1 MYEFITGDIVEK
13 TPTYI
18 VLETGNVG
26 YFINISLFTYSL
38 LPDQQQP
45 CQLFIHQI
53 VREDAHILFGF
64 INKEERE
71 IFRQLI
77 SVSGVGANTARLI
90 LSSLSPAEIRQ
101 AINEGNVPDLQ
112 RIKGIG
118 AKSAQR
124 IIVDL
129 KGKISTAAEMDQLFP
144 AKSNTIKEESLSAL
158 VNLGFAK
165 KTVEKVLEQVLKGND
180 QIPVEELIKEALK
193 KL

>member
-1 MYEFITGDIVEK
+1 MYEFITGNIVEK

-26 YFINISLFTYSL
+26 YYLNISLFTYSL
-38 LPDQQQP
+38 LPDQDP
-45 CQLFIHQI
+45 CQIFIHQI

-64 INKEERE
+64 ISREERE

-77 SVSGVGANTARLI
+77 SVSGIGANTARLI
-90 LSSLSPAEIRQ
+90 LSSLGPKEIEQ
-101 AINEGNVPDLQ
+101 AINEGNVSILQ
-112 RIKGIG
+112 SIKGIG

-129 KGKISTAAEMDQLFP
+129 KGKISTSAEMDQLFP
-144 AKSNTIKEESLSAL
+144 EQSNTLRNEALSAL
-158 VNLGFAK
+158 VNLGFTR
-165 KTVEKVLEQVLKGND
+165 KTVEKVLD
-180 QIPVEELIKEALK
+180 QILQGDDEFSVEMLIKEALK

>member
-13 TPTYI
+13 TPSYVI
-18 VLETGNVG
+18 LETGNVG
-26 YFINISLFTYSL
+26 YFINISLFTYTQ
-38 LPDQQQP
+38 LPGQNP

-53 VREDAHILFGF
+53 VREDARILFGF

-77 SVSGVGANTARLI
+77 SVSGIGANTARLI
-90 LSSLSPAEIRQ
+90 LSSLNPNEIEQ
-101 AINEGNVPDLQ
+101 AINQGDAVLMQ
-112 RIKGIG
+112 GIKGIG

-129 KGKISTAAEMDQLFP
+129 KGKITTSSEASQLFHTQ
-144 AKSNTIKEESLSAL
+144 SNTLKDEALSAL

-165 KTVEKVLEQVLKGND
+165 STVNKVLDRILGGSDNLT
-180 QIPVEELIKEALK
+180 VEELIKEALK
-193 KL
+193 AL

>member
-18 VLETGNVG
+18 ILETGNVG

-38 LPDQQQP
+38 LPDQKP

-53 VREDAHILFGF
+53 VREDAHIFFGF

-71 IFRQLI
+71 VFRQLI

-90 LSSLSPAEIRQ
+90 LSSLSPVEIQQ
-101 AINEGNVPDLQ
+101 AINEGNVLELQ
-112 RIKGIG
+112 KIKGIG

-129 KGKISTAAEMDQLFP
+129 KGKISMASEMDHLFP
-144 AKSNTIKEESLSAL
+144 SKSNTIKEESLSAL

-165 KTVEKVLEQVLKGND
+165 KTVEKVLEQILKGGND
-180 QIPVEELIKEALK
+180 QIIVEELIKEALK

>member
-13 TPTYI
+13 TPTFI
-18 VLETGNVG
+18 ILETGNVG
-26 YFINISLFTYSL
+26 YFIHISIFTYSL
-38 LPDQQQP
+38 LPDQNP

-71 IFRQLI
+71 VFRQLI

-90 LSSLSPAEIRQ
+90 LSSLSPLEIRQ
-101 AINEGNVPDLQ
+101 AINEGNVLELQ
-112 RIKGIG
+112 QIKGIG

-129 KGKISTAAEMDQLFP
+129 KGKISMAAEMDELFP
-144 AKSNTIKEESLSAL
+144 SKSNTIKEEALSAL

-165 KTVEKVLEQVLKGND
+165 KTVEKVLDQVGKGND
-180 QIPVEELIKEALK
+180 QLTVEAFIKEALK

>member
-18 VLETGNVG
+18 ILETGNVG
-26 YFINISLFTYSL
+26 YFINISLFTFSL
-38 LPDQQQP
+38 LPDQHP

-71 IFRQLI
+71 VFRQLI

-90 LSSLSPAEIRQ
+90 LSSLSPVEIQQ
-101 AINEGNVPDLQ
+101 AINEGNVMELQ

-129 KGKISTAAEMDQLFP
+129 KGKISTAQDMDQLFP
-144 AKSNTIKEESLSAL
+144 SKSNTIKEESLSAL

-165 KTVEKVLEQVLKGND
+165 KSVEKVLDQVIKGND
-180 QIPVEELIKEALK
+180 QWAVEELIKEALK

>member
-13 TPTYI
+13 TPTFI
-18 VLETGNVG
+18 ILETGNVG

-38 LPDQQQP
+38 LPDQKP

-53 VREDAHILFGF
+53 VREDAHVLFGF

-71 IFRQLI
+71 VFRQLI

-90 LSSLSPAEIRQ
+90 LSSLSPLEIQQ
-101 AINEGNVPDLQ
+101 AINEANVLELQ
-112 RIKGIG
+112 QIKGIG

-129 KGKISTAAEMDQLFP
+129 KGKISKAAEMDQLFP
-144 AKSNTIKEESLSAL
+144 PKSNTIKEESLSAL
-158 VNLGFAK
+158 VNLGFTK
-165 KTVEKVLEQVLKGND
+165 KTVEKVLDQVLKGND
-180 QIPVEELIKEALK
+180 QLIVEELIKEALK

>member
-26 YFINISLFTYSL
+26 YYINISLFTYSL
-38 LPDQQQP
+38 LPDQKP

-53 VREDAHILFGF
+53 VREDAHVLFGF
-64 INKEERE
+64 INREERNV
-71 IFRQLI
+71 FRQLI

-90 LSSLSPAEIRQ
+90 LSSLGPKEIEQ
-101 AINEGNVPDLQ
+101 AINQGDVVSLQ
-112 RIKGIG
+112 SIKGIG

-129 KGKISTAAEMDQLFP
+129 QGKITIGAEGDQLFP
-144 AKSNTIKEESLSAL
+144 EQSNTLQDQALSAL
-158 VNLGFAK
+158 VNLGFTR
-165 KTVEKVLEQVLKGND
+165 KTVEKVLG
-180 QIPVEELIKEALK
+180 QILQGDDEFSVELLIKEALK

>member
-18 VLETGNVG
+18 ILETGNVG

-38 LPDQQQP
+38 LPDQKP

-71 IFRQLI
+71 VFRQLI

-90 LSSLSPAEIRQ
+90 LSSLSPLEIQQ
-101 AINEGNVPDLQ
+101 AINEGNVLELQ
-112 RIKGIG
+112 KIKGIG

-129 KGKISTAAEMDQLFP
+129 KGKISMASEMDHLFP
-144 AKSNTIKEESLSAL
+144 SKSNTIMEESLSAL

-165 KTVEKVLEQVLKGND
+165 KTVEKVLEQILKGEND
-180 QIPVEELIKEALK
+180 QITVEALIKEALK

>member
-13 TPTYI
+13 TPSYV

-26 YFINISLFTYSL
+26 YFIHISLYTYTQ
-38 LPDQQQP
+38 LPDQNP

-64 INKEERE
+64 INREERE

-90 LSSLSPAEIRQ
+90 LSSLNPGEIEH
-101 AINEGNVPDLQ
+101 AINEGDVSLLQ
-112 RIKGIG
+112 SIKGIG

-129 KGKISTAAEMDQLFP
+129 KGKITTASEMDQLFQP
-144 AKSNTIKEESLSAL
+144 ESNTMKDEALSAL

-165 KTVEKVLEQVLKGND
+165 SAVNKVLDKILHEEKDLG
-180 QIPVEELIKEALK
+180 VEEIIKAALQ

>member
-13 TPTYI
+13 TPTFI
-18 VLETGNVG
+18 ILETGNIG

-38 LPDQQQP
+38 LPDQNP
-45 CQLFIHQI
+45 CQIFIHQI
-53 VREDAHILFGF
+53 VREDANILFGF

-71 IFRQLI
+71 VFRQLI

-90 LSSLSPAEIRQ
+90 LSSLSPLEIQQ
-101 AINEGNVPDLQ
+101 AINEGNVLELQ
-112 RIKGIG
+112 QIKGIG

-129 KGKISTAAEMDQLFP
+129 KGKISMAAELDELFP
-144 AKSNTIKEESLSAL
+144 SKSNTIKEEALSAL

-165 KTVEKVLEQVLKGND
+165 KTVEKVLDQVGKGND
-180 QIPVEELIKEALK
+180 QLTVEAFIKEALK